1 MVNKNLSNL
10 VEKTATTDQSD
21 WINQL
26 VALPYQFRNFLLFWF
41 GQSLSQIGTS
51 LTGFGL
57 GIWVYQQTHAVTQ
70 LSLVFFIT
78 TLPGVL
84 LTPIVGALVDRWN
97 RRWVIFFSD
106 CGAASITAI
115 LILLL
120 FSDHLEIQ
128 YIYASAFFTSLCGS
142 FQLLAKGAAVP
153 MMVSKQ
159 QLGRVNGLL
168 QFSTA
173 LSTISAPALAGVL
186 IGTVQLSGLLLVDF
200 MSYAIGIFTLLF
212 VSIPQPEKDPNSGS
226 TSTSTSTSKI
236 LSVFTEISEGWS
248 IISSQFVLIVVLGF
262 MAVHFFIN
270 GMTNVLINPLILSFS
285 TAQVFGSVMAIGG
298 SGMVLGSVVM
308 SIWGIGNNAF
318 VSLLT
323 ASSINAVGLIIMGL
337 KPSVTTIA
345 IGLFISF
352 LAIPIILGAN
362 QVIWQTCV
370 EPRFQGRALALVG
383 TFTGLLAAFGN
394 IGASPLADIWL
405 EPMFIDDG
413 FLTDTV
419 GRVIETGTG
428 RGIGFLLILE
438 GCTLLAIAVGV
449 YAYVRWRMLDRQLQ
463 AAMEASEESA

>member
-1 MVNKNLSNL
+1 MVSKNLPDVVDDTTL
-10 VEKTATTDQSD
+10 TAQSS
-21 WINQL
+21 WIRQL
-26 VALPYQFRNFLLFWF
+26 SVLPKQFRNFLLFWF
-41 GQSLSQIGTS
+41 GQSLSQIGTR

-57 GIWVYQQTHAVTQ
+57 GIWVYQNTHAVTQ

-106 CGAASITAI
+106 CGAALVTAA

-120 FSDHLEIQ
+120 FCNNLQIR
-128 YIYASAFFTSLCGS
+128 YIYLSAFLTSLCGS
-142 FQLLAKGAAVP
+142 FQMLAKGAAVP

-186 IGTVQLSGLLLVDF
+186 IGTVQLRGLLLIDLA
-200 MSYAIGIFTLLF
+200 SYSIGLLTLLF
-212 VSIPQPEKDPNSGS
+212 VSIPQPEKDPTSSSNSRFLG
-226 TSTSTSTSKI
+226 
-236 LSVFTEISEGWS
+236 LFTEISEGWE
-248 IISSQFVLIVVLGF
+248 IISSQFVLMLVLGF
-262 MAVHFFIN
+262 MAIHFFIN

-298 SGMVLGSVVM
+298 AGMVVGSVVM
-308 SIWGIGNNAF
+308 SIWGVGNSAF
-318 VSLLT
+318 TSLLA
-323 ASSINAVGLIIMGL
+323 ASTVNALGLVIMGL
-337 KPSVTTIA
+337 KPSVMTIT

-352 LAIPIILGAN
+352 LTLPIVLGAN
-362 QVIWQTCV
+362 QVIWQTSV
-370 EPRFQGRALALVG
+370 KPSFQGRVLALVG

-394 IGASPLADIWL
+394 IGASPLADMLL
-405 EPMFIDDG
+405 EPMFADNG
-413 FLTDTV
+413 LLVSTV
-419 GRVIETGTG
+419 GQVIETGTG

-438 GCTLLAIAVGV
+438 GCFLLAVSLGV
-449 YAYVRWRMLDRQLQ
+449 YAYVRWRMLDQQLL
-463 AAMEASEESA
+463 AAMDTSEGLVS